1 MNSPL
6 AGITLAF
13 GAAAISGVSV
23 FVNAQALRAFGDPT
37 LYTTAKNLIAAV
49 LLMGLLAAATRARSS
64 GLGQGL
70 TMPRTSRELA
80 GLIAVGV
87 IGGGFPF
94 LLFFGGLSL
103 VTSTDAAFIHKTLVV
118 WVAIF
123 AVAFLRERFT
133 LLHAAAIGVL
143 MLGQILATRGLGAP
157 TVELGAAMILGATL
171 LWSIEVVVAKAM
183 LRSLSP
189 LTVGAARMGIGVVI
203 LIAFVLATG
212 GLAGLGAV
220 TQAAWLWVLATGV
233 ILTAY
238 VAVWYAALARAQA
251 IDVSAVLVF
260 GAVITA
266 LVGSGPDFASVAAS
280 AGGLALITLG
290 ALAVAA
296 ASLRSR
302 RTAS

>member
-1 MNSPL
+1 MNRPL

-13 GAAAISGVSV
+13 GAAAISGFSV
-23 FVNAQALRAFGDPT
+23 FINAQALRAFGDPT
-37 LYTTAKNLIAAV
+37 LYTTVKNLIAAV
-49 LLMGLLAAATRARSS
+49 LLMGLLAVATRSA

-70 TMPRTSRELA
+70 TMPRTSRELW

-94 LLFFGGLSL
+94 LLFFGGLAL

-133 LLHAAAIGVL
+133 LVHAGAIGVL
-143 MLGQILATRGLGAP
+143 MLGQVLSTRGLGAP
-157 TVELGAAMILGATL
+157 TLELGAAMILAATL
-171 LWSIEVVVAKAM
+171 LWSIEVVIAKAM

-203 LIAFVLATG
+203 LIAFVLVTG
-212 GLAGLGAV
+212 GLAGLAAV
-220 TQAAWLWVLATGV
+220 TPAAWLWVLATGV

-238 VAVWYAALARAQA
+238 VAVWYSALARAQA

-266 LVGSGPDFASVAAS
+266 FVSAGFDLARISAS
-280 AGGLALITLG
+280 AGGLALITVG
-290 ALAVAA
+290 ALAIAA
-296 ASLRSR
+296 ASLPSR